1 MPVPAPS
8 RPTTGASRLARL
20 ASWSQRHRW
29 WALVLWVLT
38 LAVLTV
44 GSQAIGSAYHNDFSL
59 PGTDSQR
66 AVDTLRERAPVRAG
80 DTIQIVVRDPDGVS
94 APATRERVEAMLDRV
109 RTLPHVADVQSP
121 FGGPGAVSADGTIAY
136 ATVTLDGQAQDVPL
150 DDARAIIE
158 TAQAAEGDDLRV
170 ELGGDAVRGAEESE
184 GGAAEGI
191 GLFAA
196 LVILVL
202 LFGSLLAASLPI
214 VIAIFAVGS
223 SIGLV
228 VLASHL
234 VTIADFT
241 PPLMILVGLGVGID
255 YALLVFSRYRAEL
268 LAGMRP
274 DGGGMRPD
282 GAGMRPDGAGMRA
295 DGGGDTGADRAAA
308 ARVAL
313 DTAGR
318 TVFFA
323 GCTVIIALMGL
334 VALGLGSLQ
343 GVAVAVAVTVLVT
356 MVASLTLL
364 PALLAIFGG
373 RIERGLRRRAARA
386 RGRDPHNAKPAEGDR
401 WRRWAAG
408 VQRRPW
414 IAALLSVLALL
425 AVAAPALGIR
435 LGFADAGNDAPS
447 TTSRQAYDLLAE
459 GFGPG
464 FNGPLIVVVE
474 GDPSA
479 AASAARV
486 LDGVP
491 GVAATIAP
499 PPSGDVATLI
509 VYPAS
514 KPQDEQTHDLVQR
527 LRDDVLPPL
536 SRETGATFLV
546 GGSVAATEDFADA
559 VAGRLPLFVAVVV
572 GLSALLLMAVFR
584 SLLIPVKAA
593 VLNLLSVAA
602 SMGVITLVFQHGLLG
617 AQPGPIEAYVPVMI
631 FAIVFGLSMDYEVFL
646 LSRMHEEWERHHDAP
661 RAIREGLATT
671 GRVVTAAAAI
681 MVVVFGAFL
690 LSPDRMLQ
698 QFGLGLAVAVL
709 LDAVVI
715 RCLVL
720 PAVMQL
726 LGARAWWLP
735 RPIARILPRLAIERP
750 APAVE
755 GRMPAIE
762 PPGATVEGRMPAIER
777 PGATVEGR
785 APDIERPTPA
795 VERPTPPSKA
805 GRPPSSA

>member
-1 MPVPAPS
+1 MPVSTPS
-8 RPTTGASRLARL
+8 RPTRTSRLARL
-20 ASWSQRHRW
+20 AGWSQRHRW
-29 WALVLWVLT
+29 WALALWVLT
-38 LAVLTV
+38 LAALTV
-44 GSQAIGSAYHNDFSL
+44 GSQAIGSDYHNDFSL
-59 PGTDSQR
+59 PGTESQR
-66 AVDTLRERAPVRAG
+66 AIDTLRERAPVRAG
-80 DTIQIVVRDPDGVS
+80 DTVQIVVQDPGGVT
-94 APATRERVEAMLDRV
+94 AAGTRERVETMLDRV
-109 RTLPHVADVQSP
+109 RAMPHVADVQSP
-121 FGGPGAVSADGTIAY
+121 YAGPGAVSTDGTIAY
-136 ATVTLDGQAQDVPL
+136 ATVTLDGQAQDVPP
-150 DDARAIIE
+150 DDVRAIID
-158 TAQAAEGDDLRV
+158 TAQAAEGGALRV
-170 ELGGDAVRGAEESE
+170 ELGGDAVRGAEVSE

-191 GLFAA
+191 GLLAA

-214 VIAIFAVGS
+214 VIAVFAVGS

-234 VTIADFT
+234 ATIAEFT

-255 YALLVFSRYRAEL
+255 YALLIFSRYRAEL
-268 LAGMRP
+268 IAGL
-274 DGGGMRPD
+274 GGSAPIERD
-282 GAGMRPDGAGMRA
+282 SGAEGHAAERGVGSPVEASHAGGQGAH
-295 DGGGDTGADRAAA
+295 RAAA

-364 PALLAIFGG
+364 PALLAIFGR
-373 RIERGLRRRAARA
+373 RIERGVRRRAGRA
-386 RGRDPHNAKPAEGDR
+386 RRPEGER

-414 IAALLSVLALL
+414 TAALVSVAALLAIT
-425 AVAAPALGIR
+425 APALGIR

-464 FNGPLIVVVE
+464 FNGPLVVIVE
-474 GDPSA
+474 GNTSASTSA
-479 AASAARV
+479 AQA

-491 GVAATIAP
+491 GVAATVAP
-499 PPSGDVATLI
+499 PPTGDVATII
-509 VYPAS
+509 VFPAS
-514 KPQDEQTHDLVQR
+514 KPQDAQTHDLVQR

-546 GGSVAATEDFADA
+546 GGSVAAAEDFADA

-593 VLNLLSVAA
+593 VLNLLSVGA

-646 LSRMHEEWERHHDAP
+646 LSRMHEEWERRHDAP
-661 RAIREGLATT
+661 AAIREGLATT

-720 PAVMQL
+720 PAVMHL

-735 RPIARILPRLAIERP
+735 RPIARVLPRLAIERP
-750 APAVE
+750 TPVQ
-755 GRMPAIE
+755 
-762 PPGATVEGRMPAIER
+762 
-777 PGATVEGR
+777 
-785 APDIERPTPA
+785 DDRPTPA
-795 VERPTPPSKA
+795 GPGLGSGEEDDRGREAARPGPRGA
-805 GRPPSSA
+805 GPQQRW

>member
-1 MPVPAPS
+1 MPVSAPS
-8 RPTTGASRLARL
+8 RPTTRTSRLARL
-20 ASWSQRHRW
+20 AGWSQRHRW
-29 WALVLWVLT
+29 WALALWVLV
-38 LAVLTV
+38 LAALTV
-44 GSQAIGSAYHNDFSL
+44 GSQAVGSDYHNDFSL
-59 PGTDSQR
+59 PGTESQR
-66 AVDTLRERAPVRAG
+66 AIDTLRDRAPVRAG
-80 DTIQIVVRDPDGVS
+80 DTVQIVVQDPGGVA
-94 APATRERVEAMLDRV
+94 APATRERVEAMLGRV
-109 RTLPHVADVQSP
+109 GALPHVADVQSP
-121 FGGPGAVSADGTIAY
+121 YGGPGAVSADGTIAY
-136 ATVTLDGQAQDVPL
+136 ATVTLDGQAQDVPP
-150 DDARAIIE
+150 DDVRAIID
-158 TAQAAEGDDLRV
+158 TAQAAEGGGLRV

-184 GGAAEGI
+184 GGAAEGV
-191 GLFAA
+191 GLLAA

-214 VIAIFAVGS
+214 VIAVFAVGS

-234 VTIADFT
+234 ATIADFT

-255 YALLVFSRYRAEL
+255 YALLIFSRYRAEL
-268 LAGMRP
+268 IAGLGPGGPQAEERRP
-274 DGGGMRPD
+274 GEL
-282 GAGMRPDGAGMRA
+282 
-295 DGGGDTGADRAAA
+295 GADRAELIPGLGADGPRAEERRRGAGGAELTAGLVRGGPRAGDRGPDRADPAELVRPSGSGADRAEA

-364 PALLAIFGG
+364 PALLAIFGR
-373 RIERGLRRRAARA
+373 RIERGVRRRAARA
-386 RGRDPHNAKPAEGDR
+386 RRPEGAR
-401 WRRWAAG
+401 WRHWAAG

-414 IAALLSVLALL
+414 TAALVSVAALLAIT
-425 AVAAPALGIR
+425 APALGIR
-435 LGFADAGNDAPS
+435 LGFADAGNDPPS

-464 FNGPLIVVVE
+464 FNGPLVVVVE
-474 GDPSA
+474 GNPA
-479 AASAARV
+479 AAATAAGA

-491 GVAATIAP
+491 GVAATVAP
-499 PPSGDVATLI
+499 PPSGDVATII
-509 VYPAS
+509 VFPAS
-514 KPQDEQTHDLVQR
+514 KPQDAQTHDLVQR
-527 LRDDVLPPL
+527 LRDEVLPPL

-546 GGSVAATEDFADA
+546 GGSVAAAEDFAAA
-559 VAGRLPLFVAVVV
+559 VAGRLPLFVTVVV

-593 VLNLLSVAA
+593 VLNLLSVGA
-602 SMGVITLVFQHGLLG
+602 SMGVITLVFQHGLFG

-646 LSRMHEEWERHHDAP
+646 LSRMHEEWERRHDAS
-661 RAIREGLATT
+661 AAVREGLATT

-726 LGARAWWLP
+726 LGTRAWWLP

-750 APAVE
+750 AP
-755 GRMPAIE
+755 
-762 PPGATVEGRMPAIER
+762 
-777 PGATVEGR
+777 
-785 APDIERPTPA
+785 D
-795 VERPTPPSKA
+795 
-805 GRPPSSA
+805 

>member
-1 MPVPAPS
+1 MPVSAPS
-8 RPTTGASRLARL
+8 RATATRTSRLARL
-20 ASWSQRHRW
+20 AGWSQEHRW
-29 WALVLWVLT
+29 WALALWVLA
-38 LAVLTV
+38 LAAVTV
-44 GSQAIGSAYHNDFSL
+44 GSQAVGSAYHNDFSL
-59 PGTDSQR
+59 PGTESQR

-80 DTIQIVVRDPDGVS
+80 DTVQIVVQDAGGVT
-94 APATRERVEAMLDRV
+94 APAARERVEAMLGRV
-109 RTLPHVADVQSP
+109 RALPHVADVQSP
-121 FGGPGAVSADGTIAY
+121 YGGPGAVSADGTIAY
-136 ATVTLDGQAQDVPL
+136 ATVTLDRQAQDVPT
-150 DDARAIIE
+150 DDVRAIID
-158 TAQAAEGDDLRV
+158 TAQAAEGSGLRV

-191 GLFAA
+191 GLLAA

-214 VIAIFAVGS
+214 VIAVFAVGS

-234 VTIADFT
+234 ATIADFT

-268 LAGMRP
+268 IAGLGRSGP
-274 DGGGMRPD
+274 GPSGEAGAGRAELVAGLGQPGSGPSGGGGVD
-282 GAGMRPDGAGMRA
+282 GAGPGRGT
-295 DGGGDTGADRAAA
+295 GGGADRAEA
-308 ARVAL
+308 ARIAL

-343 GVAVAVAVTVLVT
+343 GVAVAVAVTVFVT

-364 PALLAIFGG
+364 PALLAVFGR
-373 RIERGLRRRAARA
+373 RIERGVRRRAGRA
-386 RGRDPHNAKPAEGDR
+386 RRPEGDR
-401 WRRWAAG
+401 WRRWAAW

-414 IAALLSVLALL
+414 SAALVSVAALLAIT
-425 AVAAPALGIR
+425 APAFGIR

-447 TTSRQAYDLLAE
+447 TTSRQAYDLLAQ

-474 GDPSA
+474 GDPA
-479 AASAARV
+479 AAAPAARA
-486 LDGVP
+486 LDEVP
-491 GVAATIAP
+491 GVATTVAP

-509 VYPAS
+509 VFPAS
-514 KPQDEQTHDLVQR
+514 KPQDAQTHDLVQR
-527 LRDDVLPPL
+527 LREDVLPPL

-593 VLNLLSVAA
+593 VLNLLSVGA
-602 SMGVITLVFQHGLLG
+602 SMGVITLVFQHGLFG
-617 AQPGPIEAYVPVMI
+617 VQPGPIEAYVPVMV

-646 LSRMHEEWERHHDAP
+646 LSRMHEEWEHRRDAP
-661 RAIREGLATT
+661 AAVREGLATT

-735 RPIARILPRLAIERP
+735 RPVARILPRLAL
-750 APAVE
+750 
-755 GRMPAIE
+755 
-762 PPGATVEGRMPAIER
+762 
-777 PGATVEGR
+777 
-785 APDIERPTPA
+785 ERPTPD
-795 VERPTPPSKA
+795 
-805 GRPPSSA
+805 